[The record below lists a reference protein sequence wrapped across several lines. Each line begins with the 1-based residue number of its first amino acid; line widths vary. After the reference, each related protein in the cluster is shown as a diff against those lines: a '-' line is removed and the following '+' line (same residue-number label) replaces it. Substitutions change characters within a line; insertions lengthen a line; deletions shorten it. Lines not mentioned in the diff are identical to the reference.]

1 VRARAD
7 AIIAFTTEGRT
18 AQLLSARRPTVPI
31 IAVTQTDEVARRLC
45 LWWGVAA
52 TIERSTDEPEGAM
65 LRVAAYLRQHG
76 YLQSPATVVM
86 VSGSPN
92 LDQRASNF
100 LRIRHV

>member
-1 VRARAD
+1 LR
-7 AIIAFTTEGRT
+7 
-18 AQLLSARRPTVPI
+18 VPI

-76 YLQSPATVVM
+76 YLPSPATVVM

-92 LDQRASNF
+92 LDHRASNF